1 MPALMS
7 LQILSL
13 RSNVI
18 NTADEVKFLQPCI
31 SLSSVDLS
39 DNPAEKD
46 EMLQEL
52 VKAFFPSVKTLNTC
66 PL

>member
-18 NTADEVKFLQPCI
+18 STADEIKFLQPCV
-31 SLSSVDLS
+31 SLSSVDLR
-39 DNPAEKD
+39 DNPAGED

-52 VKAFFPSVKTLNTC
+52 VKAFLPSVKTLNTH